1 MSMTQ
6 EARFPARRRPVL
18 CRHACA
24 HRLVVSMI
32 VLAAL
37 PLLSS
42 AAAAEVTSVGGGGFE
57 VREQVHVA
65 SAPAAVYAALLA
77 PGRWWD
83 PKHTYSGDA
92 AHLTLEAK
100 VGGCWCESIPGGGAV
115 EHMTVIYLAP
125 NKAVRFRGSLGP
137 LQAMGVVGS
146 LTITLASA
154 GTGTD
159 VTFDYAIGGY
169 AKDGFENLSKGVDA
183 VLGSQAA
190 RLKMLLETGAPSAS
204 S

>member
-1 MSMTQ
+1 
-6 EARFPARRRPVL
+6 
-18 CRHACA
+18 
-24 HRLVVSMI
+24 MI
-32 VLAAL
+32 ALAAL

-42 AAAAEVTSVGGGGFE
+42 AAAAEVMSVGGGGFE

-83 PKHTYSGDA
+83 PRHTYSGDA

-115 EHMTVIYLAP
+115 EHMRVIYLSP
-125 NKAVRFRGSLGP
+125 NETVRFRGALGP
-137 LQAMGVVGS
+137 LQTMGVVGS
-146 LTITLASA
+146 LTVTLASA
-154 GTGTD
+154 GAGTD
-159 VTFDYAIGGY
+159 LTFDYAVGGY
-169 AKDGFENLSKGVDA
+169 AKDGFEDLSKGVDA

-190 RLKMLLETGAPSAS
+190 RLKMLIETGAPSARS
-204 S
+204 